1 MLSLVL
7 VHQNLIVMKRLLQ
20 DYLTFNKADRNGIV
34 VLLCFIFS
42 LLIFFNLMEHF
53 SPKETI
59 DFSGFESSMH
69 KLEENKAELIKQ
81 RKDFRAMGPGSS
93 ISNPSADQPYQ
104 SQPLESFNPNHATKE
119 QWLTLGLNEKQIKTI
134 FNFEA
139 KGGSFKTVDDVKK
152 IYGIS
157 ETLFES
163 IRHHLNLPSIHGKD
177 AEWAKSAHAKT
188 TPGNFKKMKSGPSP
202 IELNT
207 SDTAM
212 LIQLKGIGPGFAR
225 RILKYRERL
234 GGFVSIEQLYEVW
247 GLDSSIVAALTPFLR
262 VDENLV
268 RKIPINHC
276 TVSELKKHPYMNY
289 NIANNIVQYRD
300 RHGNYSR
307 IEDIKQAV
315 LVNEELFRKIAP
327 YLTLE

>member
-1 MLSLVL
+1 
-7 VHQNLIVMKRLLQ
+7 MKRLIQ
-20 DYLTFNKADRNGIV
+20 DYLTFNKADRNGII

-59 DFSGFESSMH
+59 DFSGFEASLREIEANKSKLMNQKKAFKSMQSGSAFESS
-69 KLEENKAELIKQ
+69 
-81 RKDFRAMGPGSS
+81 PVPTT
-93 ISNPSADQPYQ
+93 NPSASIEAID
-104 SQPLESFNPNHATKE
+104 PNNATKE
-119 QWLTLGLNEKQIKTI
+119 QWLAIGLNEKQIRTI

-139 KGGSFKTVDDVKK
+139 KGGSFKTKEDLKK

-157 ETLFES
+157 ESLFES
-163 IRHHLNLPSIHGKD
+163 IKDHLYLPANQGISEKWRKSRNKKDVVNHIKKGKNGI
-177 AEWAKSAHAKT
+177 A
-188 TPGNFKKMKSGPSP
+188 P
-202 IELNT
+202 IELNA

-225 RILKYRERL
+225 RIIKYRERL
-234 GGFVSIEQLYEVW
+234 GGFVSVEQLYEVW
-247 GLDSSIVAALTPFLR
+247 GLDSTLVAALVPKLSI
-262 VDENLV
+262 DENLV
-268 RKIPINHC
+268 RKIPINRC

-300 RHGNYSR
+300 RHGNYAR
-307 IEDIKQAV
+307 IEDIKHAV